1 MTSKLYIPLCYTKQK
16 QDLPFLKANN
26 FGEQFAIK
34 NYNKSLTIL
43 HSLTANSDPLNRVTN
58 HE

>member
-1 MTSKLYIPLCYTKQK
+1 MASKLYIPLCYTKQK

-26 FGEQFAIK
+26 FWEQFAIK
-34 NYNKSLTIL
+34 NKSPTIL
-43 HSLTANSDPLNRVTN
+43 HSLTANSDALNRVTN